1 MRSRTFKAITAAVGA
16 VALVIPMAA
25 CGSSSAS
32 GSSDN
37 TITVYSYYNKNTMD
51 PVVAAFEKANPDIKV
66 KISYSQGDSE
76 YNSTLQTRIAGNQAP
91 DVFNLNGNNRAD
103 LMNNGAAADL
113 TGADYLKGVDESY
126 FSDYTKDGK
135 IYGLPISGWL
145 AGIVYNKDLLKE
157 VGYDTVPDNL
167 DDFATLAGK
176 LKDKGIT
183 PFLENGQEMSGS
195 LIGLLGSYYAS
206 TGTNGD
212 QEIYAGKST
221 FTDQWTKALE
231 AWNKGFIKSGA
242 LPPEAT
248 GLNSDQVKQ
257 SFMNGET
264 AMYRTGGWD
273 VNDIKAAGVNYGFA
287 PFPAYPDSEPY
298 VDGGADPAFAIS
310 AKTKKKAAAEKFLA
324 FMNTEEGLKLF
335 TTAYGSA
342 SVSSNYESAIDEQLK
357 PLYDDYF
364 FKGKFHWVSFEKGS
378 TAMSAEVIAQQQGIQ
393 GGQTTPSDAA
403 KNLDAKWDSV
413 K

>member
-1 MRSRTFKAITAAVGA
+1 MRSRTFKAIAAAVGA

-25 CGSSSAS
+25 CGSSSAG
-32 GSSDN
+32 GSSAN
-37 TITVYSYYNKNTMD
+37 KLTIYSYYNQATMD
-51 PVVAAFEKANPDIKV
+51 PVVAAFKKANPDINV
-66 KISYSQGDSE
+66 QISYGQGDSE

-103 LMNNGAAADL
+103 LMNNGAAADI
-113 TGADYLKGVDESY
+113 TGADYLNGIDETY
-126 FSDYTKDGK
+126 LTDYTKDGK
-135 IYGLPISGWL
+135 VYGMPISGWL

-157 VGYDTVPDNL
+157 VGADTVPDNL
-167 DDFATLAGK
+167 DDFAALAKK
-176 LKDKGIT
+176 LKDKGLT

-212 QEIYAGKST
+212 QEIYSGKST
-221 FTDQWTKALE
+221 FSDQWTKAFE
-231 AWNKGFIKSGA
+231 AWQEGFIKSGA
-242 LPPEAT
+242 LPEEAT
-248 GLNSDQVKQ
+248 GLNADQVKQ
-257 SFMNGET
+257 SFINGEA

-273 VNDIKAAGVNYGFA
+273 VADIKAAGVNYGFA
-287 PFPAYPDSEPY
+287 PFPAYPGSEPY
-298 VDGGADPAFAIS
+298 IDGGADPAFAIS
-310 AKTKKKAAAEKFLA
+310 SKTKNKAAAEKFLA
-324 FMNTEEGLKLF
+324 FMNSEEGLKLF

-342 SVSSNYESAIDEQLK
+342 SVSSNYDSEIDEQLK

-393 GGQTTPSDAA
+393 GGQTSPADAA